1 MRKRRDHLLDEIED
15 VYRRRHQ
22 AFFRVA
28 RAITGDAEDAAE
40 AVHDGFADAIR
51 SRRTFR
57 GDGPLEAWLW
67 RAVVNAARKSHRRL
81 PAHAA
86 DADFR
91 AGEPPPPPSDVAPL
105 IASLPEQQRLA
116 LFLRYYADLDYRAI
130 ASALGVAVGTV
141 GPTLG
146 AAQHAIRRGL
156 EEVTVRD

>member
-1 MRKRRDHLLDEIED
+1 MRKRRDQLLDEIED

-67 RAVVNAARKSHRRL
+67 RAVVNAARHASAATRRRPPSGTTRRRRL
-81 PAHAA
+81 
-86 DADFR
+86 
-91 AGEPPPPPSDVAPL
+91 
-105 IASLPEQQRLA
+105 
-116 LFLRYYADLDYRAI
+116 YR
-130 ASALGVAVGTV
+130 
-141 GPTLG
+141 
-146 AAQHAIRRGL
+146 RR
-156 EEVTVRD
+156 R